1 MTTSSGKTDTVE
13 ATRAPFI
20 EHLRELRTRVIVCMV
35 AVGVGIGVTWTWV
48 EEIFFFLLRPLRT
61 AAASP
66 DLAQMHH
73 RNLTEPFYVLMKTA
87 LFAGIILAIPV
98 ILWQIW
104 GFIGPGLYPKE
115 RRMAIPMVTL
125 ATLFFIGGAAF
136 AYYFVLPFGYEFL
149 LKFGEDVSTPEL
161 MMQEYLTLTTK
172 LLLAFGAI
180 FQMPI
185 ISTVLA
191 RIGLINGKMMLA
203 FWKYALVICFV
214 VGALLTPPDIISQVL
229 LAGPM
234 MGLYAISVVC
244 AFIFGKRAAAPDEA
258 LVEASVD
265 TPEAD

>member
-1 MTTSSGKTDTVE
+1 MSSPSKDPVE

-20 EHLRELRTRVIVCMV
+20 EHLRELRTRVIISIVAV
-35 AVGVGIGVTWTWV
+35 AVGVGVTWTWV

-61 AAASP
+61 AASSP
-66 DLAQMHH
+66 ALAQMHH

-104 GFIGPGLYPKE
+104 QFIGPGLYPKE
-115 RRMAIPMVTL
+115 RKLAVPVVAL
-125 ATLFFIGGAAF
+125 ATLFFVAGAAF
-136 AYYFVLPFGYEFL
+136 CYYFVLPFGYEFL

-161 MMQEYLTLTTK
+161 MMQEYLDLTTK
-172 LLLAFGAI
+172 MLLAFGAI

-185 ISTVLA
+185 ISTILA
-191 RIGLINGKMMLA
+191 RIGLINGKMMLG

-214 VGALLTPPDIISQVL
+214 IGALLTPPDVISQIL

-234 MGLYAISVVC
+234 MGLYAISVGC
-244 AFIFGKRAAAPDEA
+244 AFVFGKRPAPA
-258 LVEASVD
+258 VD
-265 TPEAD
+265 TDDAG